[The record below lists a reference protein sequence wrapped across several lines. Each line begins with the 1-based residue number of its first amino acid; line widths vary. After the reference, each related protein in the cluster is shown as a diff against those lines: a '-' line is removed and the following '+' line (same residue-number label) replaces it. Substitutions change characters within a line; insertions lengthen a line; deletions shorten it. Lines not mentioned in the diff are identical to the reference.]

1 MPPVAVAAAFGFSWG
16 SARLG
21 LPDAGTSTG
30 GPAKTGLGDQ
40 PELAGAG
47 DGLGAVGRAELAEQV
62 GDVFLDGVE
71 GDDEVVGDLLV
82 GCTGGEQV
90 QHLRFAGGQ
99 RVDQARDGGSA
110 TAAGLVW
117 AAGGR
122 GCPQDGREV
131 AKGYLP
137 GGGLPVPVRGGY
149 LAEQGRHEGAF
160 VGEHPDVALRGGQDK
175 RPCQF
180 FAGGLVTGGRECQ

>member
-1 MPPVAVAAAFGFSWG
+1 
-16 SARLG
+16 
-21 LPDAGTSTG
+21 
-30 GPAKTGLGDQ
+30 GPGNGLGDQ

-82 GCTGGEQV
+82 GCTGGEQG

-99 RVDQARDGGSA
+99 RGDQAAEGGSA
-110 TAAGLVW
+110 HAAGLGW
-117 AAGGR
+117 AAGGG

-131 AKGYLP
+131 AEGYLP

-149 LAEQGRHEGAF
+149 LAEQGRHGRPF
-160 VGEHPDVALRGGQDK
+160 VGEHSDVALRGGQGK
-175 RPCQF
+175 RPGQF
-180 FAGGLVTGGRECQ
+180 FGGGL